1 MYKSPIEIYYG
12 EMETY
17 LEGEILKAT
26 QKVGVYVDKKELL
39 QALKFDREQYDKG
52 YEDGLNA
59 DKWIPCS
66 ERLPNDDSKEY
77 IVQKTNG
84 SIDILGFAKDAYK
97 LDKYDFA
104 EYKGK
109 KKPIFY
115 DYDSE
120 YGYIECEC
128 EAWQPLPK
136 QYEAKG
142 EEK

>member
-1 MYKSPIEIYYG
+1 MYKSPIEIFYG

-66 ERLPNDDSKEY
+66 ERLPEESGNY
-77 IVQKTNG
+77 IVCGKYVTWVANWFCDTWWDIEKKCRWTNV
-84 SIDILGFAKDAYK
+84 I
-97 LDKYDFA
+97 
-104 EYKGK
+104 
-109 KKPIFY
+109 
-115 DYDSE
+115 
-120 YGYIECEC
+120 
-128 EAWQPLPK
+128 AWQPLPK
-136 QYEAKG
+136 PYKPKG
-142 EEK
+142 E